1 VPGYPFLYGSNPS
14 QSVIADSERTMN
26 LYLEPVT
33 SPGAPSRAV
42 LYPTP
47 GFQVRL
53 EIGGAVGG
61 RALFDMAGR
70 TFAVV
75 GPGLYEIV
83 PLDRTATYRGGVAA
97 DVHLAQIV
105 SNGAGGQLLVAS
117 GGNAYVLTLATNA
130 FTQVLTGEATQIGM
144 LDTFFLAFN
153 ANNSKLRISDS
164 NDGTVWDPTQFA
176 LRSAMPDPW
185 RAMIVNAPDIW
196 LFGEQTTDVWYDAG
210 STPFPFAP
218 RAGLSIPYGI
228 SAPWSVATSGGS
240 VLWLAKNRDGAGLV
254 VMAAGYSATPISTPE
269 VNTTL
274 AGYARDTKITDA
286 EGLVYQEAGHVF
298 YVLRFPSAGATWV
311 YDLTTKL
318 WAERGKW
325 NPATNQYGVWAPR
338 VRCYSQGLQLT
349 AEDGTGLIST
359 MDNSFGTETDG
370 SAIRRL
376 RRGPVLV
383 NEQRR
388 MALGR
393 FELALEVGLG
403 TASGP
408 GSDPQILYRGSADGG
423 QTWGNERACSAGP
436 MGQYHRRVFWTRLGS
451 PRRWVPEVTMS
462 DPIPWRI
469 VDAYLNNDPAAAAP
483 PAA

>member
-1 VPGYPFLYGSNPS
+1 MPTYPFIYGSNVS
-14 QSVIADSERTMN
+14 QSVIADGERTIN
-26 LYLEPVT
+26 LYVEPIA
-33 SPGAPSRAV
+33 SPGAPSQAA

-47 GFQVRL
+47 GFRTLL

-75 GPGLYEIV
+75 GPGYYELF
-83 PLDRTATYRGGVAA
+83 PLTQTATFRGSVTQ
-97 DVHLAQIV
+97 DERLAQIV
-105 SNGAGGQLLVAS
+105 SNGPGGQQLVAS
-117 GGNAYVLTLATNA
+117 GGNAYLHTLATNA
-130 FTQVLTGEATQIGM
+130 VTQVLTGEATQIGM

-153 ANNSKLRISDS
+153 ANNSKLRISNS
-164 NDGTVWDPTQFA
+164 NDGGTWDSTQFA

-185 RAMIVNAPDIW
+185 RAMIVNPPDIW
-196 LFGEQTTDVWYDAG
+196 LFGEQTSDVWYDSGA
-210 STPFPFAP
+210 TPFPFVP

-240 VLWLAKNRDGAGLV
+240 VMWVAKNRDGAGLV

-269 VNTTL
+269 LNTTL
-274 AGYARDTKITDA
+274 ARYARDAKITDA

-318 WAERGKW
+318 WAERGQW
-325 NPATNQYGVWAPR
+325 DPATNQYGVWAPR
-338 VRCYSQGLQLT
+338 VRCYSQGLHLT
-349 AEDGTGLIST
+349 AEDETGIVSV
-359 MDNSFGTETDG
+359 MDNLVGTERDG
-370 SAIRRL
+370 SAIRRV

-403 TASGP
+403 TATGQ
-408 GSDPQILYRGSADGG
+408 GSDPVVLFRASADGG
-423 QTWGNERACSAGP
+423 QTWGNQRVCSAGP
-436 MGQYHRRVFWTRLGS
+436 QGHYRQRVFWTRLGA
-451 PRRWVPEVTMS
+451 PRLWVPEVTMS
-462 DPIPWRI
+462 DPIPWRLL
-469 VDAYLNNDPAAAAP
+469 DAYLNNDPAAAAP
-483 PAA
+483 AA